1 MGFPHSHLSAAN
13 VVSAD
18 RFLNSVN
25 MKVGA
30 YTLDETT
37 IATEGA
43 RHINVTHTLGGNVDT
58 LGTILITGTD
68 LSGNVITETI
78 TPVDSTLVAGTKWFH
93 TVTSA
98 VGAGWVVSA
107 DTTEDTIE
115 IGYGAELILV
125 DGTGT
130 LHSVV
135 VNTTA
140 AGAITL
146 ADSTGTIAVLKASI
160 AEGSYVFEAIFY
172 GFLQVTLAAA
182 SDVTIMRDDN
192 LAHPYAMS

>member
-1 MGFPHSHLSAAN
+1 MGYPHSHLAAAN
-13 VVSAD
+13 AVSAD
-18 RFLNSVN
+18 RFLNSIA

-30 YTLDETT
+30 FTLDETT

-43 RHINVTHTLGGNVDT
+43 RHINLTHTLGDTVDT
-58 LGTILITGTD
+58 LGTVVVVGTD

-78 TPVDSTLVAGTKWFH
+78 TPVDSSLVAGALWFH

-98 VGAGWVVSA
+98 TGVGWVQGGSGA
-107 DTTEDTIE
+107 DTIE

-135 VNTTA
+135 INTTA
-140 AGAITL
+140 AGTITI
-146 ADSTGTIAVLKASI
+146 ADATGTIAVLASSI
-160 AEGSYVFEAIFY
+160 AVGSYEFEAIFY
-172 GFLQVTLAAA
+172 GYLAFTLGAA
-182 SDVTIMRDDN
+182 SDITIMRDDN
-192 LAHPYAMS
+192 YAHPYAMS

>member
-18 RFLNSVN
+18 RFLNSVA

-30 YTLDETT
+30 FTLDETT
-37 IATEGA
+37 IAADAGA
-43 RHINVTHTLGGNVDT
+43 RHINLTHTLGGTVDT
-58 LGTILITGTD
+58 LGTVVIVGTD

-78 TPVDSTLVAGTKWFH
+78 TPVDSTLVAGALWFR

-98 VGAGWVVSA
+98 TGVGWVQGGGV
-107 DTTEDTIE
+107 DDTIE

-130 LHSVV
+130 LHSIV

-140 AGAITL
+140 AGSITV
-146 ADSTGTIAVLKASI
+146 ADATGTIAVLKASI
-160 AEGSYVFEAIFY
+160 AEDTYVYEAIFY

-192 LAHPYAMS
+192 YAHPYALS